1 VATRPAVVVTQ
12 LVAGAPGAGAPG
24 GPGAPGRGVG
34 VRHVLPAA
42 VSGQVN
48 FRLVPDQDPASVF
61 RAVSRHVARHA
72 GLGGDLRARTRLLAT
87 ARPWQVE
94 RQHPVVE
101 RAAASIRS
109 VTGTPAV
116 FVRSGG
122 SIPALS
128 HLEDHG
134 VVDTSAVIGL
144 AQPRDR
150 AHGPEESIDLR
161 RLSTASEI
169 VFDLLRTYGTVGPGG
184 EGRP

>member
-1 VATRPAVVVTQ
+1 MWPATPGWAATSGRGPTAGDGPP
-12 LVAGAPGAGAPG
+12 VAGRASASGCRKG
-24 GPGAPGRGVG
+24 GGEHQVGDRDARGV
-34 VRHVLPAA
+34 R
-42 VSGQVN
+42 S
-48 FRLVPDQDPASVF
+48 
-61 RAVSRHVARHA
+61 
-72 GLGGDLRARTRLLAT
+72 
-87 ARPWQVE
+87 E
-94 RQHPVVE
+94 R
-101 RAAASIRS
+101 
-109 VTGTPAV
+109 
-116 FVRSGG
+116 G